1 MAKTVLITGASSGF
15 GNLTAKTFQREGWN
29 VVATMRSPGKE
40 QELIALENVL
50 VTHLDVTDQASID
63 EAVEKTLETFGS
75 IDVLVNNA
83 GFGGIGH
90 LEQHSEQQVFSL
102 FDTNVFGVVRVSQ
115 AVLPLMR
122 QQKGGTIIN
131 VTSSAGYFGLPLYSI
146 YCASKFAAEGLT
158 ESMAQEYR
166 AFNIAV
172 KAVAPGGYGTSF
184 NASTDNNL
192 QKGDEE
198 LQHSAQRIAAQFT
211 ASAEEL
217 QRQSGAEADP
227 QEVAEKIFVCATSHT
242 PVHNVCGADAERI
255 VQMLES
261 MPRQDFVEAMSDMLT
276 PKN

>member
-29 VVATMRSPGKE
+29 VAATMRSPEKE
-40 QELIALENVL
+40 QELNTLDNVL
-50 VTHLDVTDQASID
+50 VTRLDVTDKATID
-63 EAVEKTLETFGS
+63 KAVEKTRETFGA

-122 QQKGGTIIN
+122 RQKGGTIVN

-166 AFNIAV
+166 AFGIAV
-172 KAVAPGGYGTSF
+172 RAVAPGGYGTSF
-184 NASTDNNL
+184 NASTNSLLEN
-192 QKGDEE
+192 GDEE
-198 LQHSAQRIAAQFT
+198 LKDSARRIAARFA

-217 QRQSGAEADP
+217 QRQSGALADP
-227 QEVAEKIFVCATSHT
+227 QEVADKIFECATCDM

-255 VQMLES
+255 AQMLES
-261 MPRQDFVEAMSDMLT
+261 MPRQDFVEAMSVLLT
-276 PKN
+276 PDD

>member
-1 MAKTVLITGASSGF
+1 MTKTVLITGASSGF

-29 VVATMRSPGKE
+29 VVATMRSPEKE
-40 QELIALENVL
+40 QELTNLKNML
-50 VTHLDVTDQASID
+50 VTHLDVTDPASID
-63 EAVEKTLETFGS
+63 EAVEKTLQTFGS

-102 FDTNVFGVVRVSQ
+102 FNTNVFGVVRVSQ

-122 QQKGGTIIN
+122 RKKGGTIIN

-158 ESMAQEYR
+158 ESMAQEY
-166 AFNIAV
+166 ASFNIAV
-172 KAVAPGGYGTSF
+172 KAIAPGGYGTSF

-192 QKGDEE
+192 QKGDDE
-198 LQHSAQRIAAQFT
+198 LQQSAQKIAAQFAT
-211 ASAEEL
+211 SAAEL

-227 QEVAEKIFVCATSHT
+227 QEVADKVLECATSDA

-261 MPRQDFVEAMSDMLT
+261 MPRQEFVEAMSDMVT
-276 PKN
+276 PRD

>member
-1 MAKTVLITGASSGF
+1 MARTVLITGASSGF

-29 VVATMRSPGKE
+29 VVATMRSPEKE
-40 QELIALENVL
+40 QELDTLENVL
-50 VTHLDVTDQASID
+50 VTRMDVTDQASID
-63 EAVEKTLETFGS
+63 AAVEKALETFGS

-115 AVLPLMR
+115 AILPLMR
-122 QQKGGTIIN
+122 QQKGGAIIN

-158 ESMAQEYR
+158 ESMAQEYK

-172 KAVAPGGYGTSF
+172 RAVAPGGYGTSF

-192 QKGDEE
+192 EKGDEE
-198 LQHSAQRIAAQFT
+198 LRHSAQKIAAQFA

-227 QEVAEKIFVCATSHT
+227 QEVADRIFKCATSNA

-261 MPRQDFVEAMSDMLT
+261 MPRHDFVEAMSDMLT
-276 PKN
+276 PED

>member
-29 VVATMRSPGKE
+29 VVATMRSPEKE
-40 QELIALENVL
+40 QELTNLKNVL
-50 VTHLDVTDQASID
+50 ATRLDVTDQASID
-63 EAVEKTLETFGS
+63 EAVGKTLETFGS

-102 FDTNVFGVVRVSQ
+102 FNTNVFGVVRVSQ

-158 ESMAQEYR
+158 ESMAQEYK
-166 AFNIAV
+166 AFNIDV

-184 NASTDNNL
+184 NASTDSNL
-192 QKGDEE
+192 QRGDDE
-198 LQHSAQRIAAQFT
+198 LQESARKIAAQFA
-211 ASAEEL
+211 ASAAEL

-227 QEVAEKIFVCATSHT
+227 QEVANKIFECATSDA

-261 MPRQDFVEAMSDMLT
+261 MPRQEFVEAMSDMVT
-276 PKN
+276 PND